1 MGRLGWEQKT
11 MKTLKQ
17 LERLKKM
24 HQLIKVGNTGTP
36 KEFAFKLGISESQLY
51 NILEDL
57 KIKGFP
63 IKYSRSIKSYEYN
76 DFCELEVQY
85 SVKLLTQHDKINIAG
100 GSIPNFFNTITII

>member
-1 MGRLGWEQKT
+1 

-24 HQLIKVGNTGTP
+24 HQLIKNTNTGTP
-36 KEFAFKLGISESQLY
+36 KEFAFRLDISESQLY

-63 IKYSRSIKSYEYN
+63 ITYSRSLKSYVYN
-76 DFCELEVQY
+76 DYCELEVLF

-100 GSIPNFFNTITII
+100 GSIPDFFNTISIV

>member
-1 MGRLGWEQKT
+1 

-24 HQLIKVGNTGTP
+24 HQLIKVASTGTP
-36 KEFAFKLGISESQLY
+36 KEFAKKLNLSQSQLY

-63 IKYSRSIKSYEYN
+63 IIYSRNLKTYMYT
-76 DFCELEVQY
+76 DYCELEVLY
-85 SVKLLTQHDKINIAG
+85 SVQLLTQHDKINIAG
-100 GSIPNFFNTITII
+100 GTISNFFNTIKIA